1 VIAAADTTLAAAEVK
16 VRKLREQ
23 LRSKG

>member
-1 VIAAADTTLAAAEVK
+1 VIAAADNTLAAAEVK
-16 VRKLREQ
+16 VRKLRER

>member
-1 VIAAADTTLAAAEVK
+1 VIAAADDTLAAAEVK

-23 LRSKG
+23 LRGKE